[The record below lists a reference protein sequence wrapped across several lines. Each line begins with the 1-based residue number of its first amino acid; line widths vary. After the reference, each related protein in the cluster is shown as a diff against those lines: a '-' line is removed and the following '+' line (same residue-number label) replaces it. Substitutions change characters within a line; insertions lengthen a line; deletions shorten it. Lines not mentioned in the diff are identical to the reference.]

1 MCPVSSFPGE
11 NKLIKDIEERKS
23 RNERHCIEIG
33 KRDWG
38 RGCRE
43 MGGREGK

>member
-1 MCPVSSFPGE
+1 MCLVFLFFGE
-11 NKLIKDIEERKS
+11 NKFIKDIEERKL
-23 RNERHCIEIG
+23 RNERYCIEIG